1 LTAVP
6 LYVLAGG
13 NSTRFGEDKARALL
27 NGTPLVARVVAMLEP
42 VTASATVVADVV
54 DKYDDLGLRTIEDR
68 SPGLGPMGGLDAAL
82 ADHGPGHLLLT
93 SCDMVTAR
101 PEWVQ
106 PLQDAA
112 GEKGSAAYRSPSGW
126 EPLFALCHSS
136 LADLV
141 QARLAGKDLS
151 LQSLLEA
158 CGASPVAL
166 PVDWP
171 ELNQINT
178 PVDYR
183 QAGGQ
188 PPM

>member
-1 LTAVP
+1 MTTFP

-13 NSTRFGEDKARALL
+13 HSTRFGEDKARVPID
-27 NGTPLVARVVAMLEP
+27 GTPLLLRVVTMLESVATSP
-42 VTASATVVADVV
+42 TVVADVV
-54 DKYDDLGLRTIEDR
+54 GKYDDLGLRTIEDR

-82 ADHGPGHLLLT
+82 ADRGSGHLLLT
-93 SCDMVTAR
+93 SCDLVTAR

-126 EPLFALCHSS
+126 EPLFALYHSS
-136 LADLV
+136 VADLV
-141 QARLAGKDLS
+141 QARLAGEDLS

-158 CGASPVAL
+158 CGAAPVTL
-166 PVDWP
+166 PADWP

-178 PVDYR
+178 RADLR
-183 QAGGQ
+183 RAGGQ